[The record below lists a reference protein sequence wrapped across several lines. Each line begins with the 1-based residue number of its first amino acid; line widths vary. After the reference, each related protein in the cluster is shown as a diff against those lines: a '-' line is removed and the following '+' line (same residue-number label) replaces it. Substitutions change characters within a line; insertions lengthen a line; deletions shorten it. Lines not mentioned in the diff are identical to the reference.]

1 MKKTLFVPGGIGD
14 LLARTVLGL
23 IFMYTGTLKMV
34 SPQDFGDSIAAYQIL
49 PDSVINLVALGLP
62 PFEIA
67 CGLMVLTG
75 YHLRV
80 GSFGILLML
89 AVFMLALVSAL
100 IRGLSIDCGCFG
112 ADSWFE
118 SNSWIALSRDLL
130 LLLFAIFAYTNA
142 LRRVSSTTSI
152 GVPRRPKCA

>member
-1 MKKTLFVPGGIGD
+1 MKKIFFVPGRIGN
-14 LLARTVLGL
+14 LIARTVLGL
-23 IFMYTGTLKMV
+23 IFIYAGILKIV
-34 SPQDFGDSIAAYQIL
+34 SPQEFGDSIAAYQIL
-49 PDSVINLVALGLP
+49 PDSFINLVALGLP

-89 AVFMLALVSAL
+89 AVFMVALGSAL
-100 IRGLSIDCGCFG
+100 IRGLSIDCGCFW

-118 SNSWIALSRDLL
+118 SNSWIALSRDFM
-130 LLLFAIFAYTNA
+130 LLLFATFLYTNS
-142 LRRVSSTTSI
+142 LRRVSSTISLS
-152 GVPRRPKCA
+152 VPRSPKRA